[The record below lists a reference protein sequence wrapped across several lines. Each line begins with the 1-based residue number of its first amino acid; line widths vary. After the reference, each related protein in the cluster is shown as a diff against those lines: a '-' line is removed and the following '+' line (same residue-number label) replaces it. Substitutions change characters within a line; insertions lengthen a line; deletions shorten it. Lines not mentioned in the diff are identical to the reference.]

1 MSENLP
7 IPVILIPDTKG
18 ISVSDNILTLEGEN
32 GINLIGGLKIQYDNI
47 SSGIPTFEIED
58 KHHLV
63 EISNSS
69 TNIVKLPE
77 ASGRS
82 GKLFIIYK
90 NYIGGSLNIQTQVL
104 DNIDG
109 TNSIE
114 LNRIYERI
122 SLISSG
128 GNSWLII

>member
-7 IPVILIPDTKG
+7 IPISLNNSTIPVL
-18 ISVSDNILTLEGEN
+18 SSDDVLTLQGEN
-32 GINLIGGLKIQYDNI
+32 GITLVGGLKIQYDNI
-47 SSGIPTFEIED
+47 SSGIPIFEIED

-63 EISNSS
+63 EISNIL
-69 TNIVKLPE
+69 TNVVKLPE

-90 NYIGGSLNIQTQVL
+90 NYIGGFLKIESQVL
-104 DNIDG
+104 DKIDG
-109 TNSIE
+109 RDNITLEKIN
-114 LNRIYERI
+114 ERI

-128 GNSWLII
+128 NNTWLII